1 MAEKLPDDLEK
12 QLIEFGGRG
21 RESVASGDLAG
32 AEREF
37 LNGWNVLPE
46 PKARWDR
53 TPSLTHAMVLFYR
66 NSGQFSKADQWLARA
81 RALYDDS
88 SAGVTTVDFLEASVR
103 FEEGRLDEAYALFD
117 KLYQGYKERPF
128 QGDKAEYLKFYKERA
143 AATKSAR
150 K

>member
-1 MAEKLPDDLEK
+1 MADKLPDDVEK

-21 RESVASGDLAG
+21 REAVSRGDLAG

-37 LNGWNVLPE
+37 LNGWNALPE
-46 PKARWDR
+46 PKAKWDR
-53 TPSLTHAMVLFYR
+53 APSVARAMVLFYR
-66 NSGQFSKADQWLARA
+66 NSGQFLKADQWVTRA

-128 QGDKAEYLKFYKERA
+128 QGEKAEYLKFYKERA
-143 AATKSAR
+143 AAMKTAR